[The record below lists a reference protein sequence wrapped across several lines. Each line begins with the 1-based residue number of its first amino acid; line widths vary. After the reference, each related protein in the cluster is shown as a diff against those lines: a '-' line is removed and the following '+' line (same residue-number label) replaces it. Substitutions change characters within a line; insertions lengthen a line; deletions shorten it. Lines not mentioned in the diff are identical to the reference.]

1 MILVTVS
8 LLVILVATFWLYNKH
23 KFSYWAKRG
32 VLSPPTIPFFGH
44 LTEMVSTK
52 RGRWVYDNE
61 IYRDYNKNG
70 LIGTYNFYSPILYV
84 CDPEMIKNIFI
95 KDFDHF
101 TDRRVFKS
109 PCKRDQCMNDM
120 LSNENGEKWKTLRS
134 IVSPTFTSGKM
145 KNMFHLVCD
154 KADALV
160 AFSLAEAA
168 KKSSVDMKFNFGRY
182 TMDTIASCAF
192 GLECNS
198 LVEEDPEFPRK
209 AIPFFD
215 FGIRRMVIF
224 ILFAIVPK
232 LCKIL
237 GMHLSPKEADFFISV
252 CEETLASR
260 RKGMKRGDFL
270 DLLLDA
276 QADES
281 STDPSKKQVLDD
293 NSIIA
298 QSILFIIAGY
308 DTTATTLAFAAYQ
321 LAKNPE
327 AQHRLRQELQD
338 VVEQYGGITYQ
349 GIMESKYLEGVILET
364 LRIYPPAPML
374 ERQCTKEYIIPG
386 TNVTVGKGQYI
397 QVPVWPI
404 HHDEKYWPE
413 PEAFRPERFLP
424 ENKKNLTNYTHIPF
438 GLGPRNCI
446 AMRFAQM
453 EAKVGI
459 SKLVL
464 AADLKLP
471 PGKEEVVLST
481 GAGLLKPEKELY
493 LLLEPLN
500 EE

>member
-1 MILVTVS
+1 MVLVTLS

-32 VLSPPTIPFFGH
+32 VLSPPTIPLLGH
-44 LTEMVSTK
+44 MTETFSTK
-52 RGRWVYDNE
+52 RGKWVFDNE
-61 IYRDYNKNG
+61 VYRDYNKNG
-70 LIGTYNFYSPILYV
+70 LAGIYTFYSPILYV
-84 CDPEMIKNIFI
+84 SDPEMIKSIFI

-101 TDRRVFKS
+101 TDRRVIQS
-109 PCKRDQCMNDM
+109 PCEKDKFMNDM
-120 LSNENGEKWKTLRS
+120 LSNVNGEKWKILRT
-134 IVSPTFTSGKM
+134 IMSPTFTSGKM

-160 AFSLAEAA
+160 AFSLAEAS
-168 KKSSVDMKFNFGRY
+168 KKSLVDMKFNFGRY

-209 AIPFFD
+209 VLPFFD
-215 FGIRRMVIF
+215 MGIRRMAKFIIF
-224 ILFAIVPK
+224 MMAPK
-232 LCKIL
+232 FFKML
-237 GMHLSPKEADFFISV
+237 GIYLSLEETEFFKSV
-252 CEETLASR
+252 CKETLASR
-260 RKGMKRGDFL
+260 RKGLKRGDFL
-270 DLLLDA
+270 DLLLEA
-276 QADES
+276 QAEEGL
-281 STDPSKKQVLDD
+281 TDPSKKQDFDD
-293 NSIIA
+293 DTIIA

-308 DTTATTLAFAAYQ
+308 DTTATTLAFASYL

-327 AQHRLRQELQD
+327 AQQRLRQELQD
-338 VVEQYGGITYQ
+338 IVEQYDGITYQ
-349 GIMESKYLEGVILET
+349 GIMESKYLDGIISET
-364 LRIYPPAPML
+364 LRLYPPAPWL
-374 ERQCTKEYIIPG
+374 ERKCSKDYLIPG
-386 TNVTVGKGQYI
+386 TNVTVNKGQYV
-397 QVPVWPI
+397 QVPVWAI

-424 ENKKNLTNYTHIPF
+424 ENKKNVTNYTYIPF

-459 SKLVL
+459 AKLVL
-464 AADLKLP
+464 AADLKIP
-471 PGKEEVVLST
+471 PGKEELVLST
-481 GAGLLKPEKELY
+481 GGFLLKPAKELF